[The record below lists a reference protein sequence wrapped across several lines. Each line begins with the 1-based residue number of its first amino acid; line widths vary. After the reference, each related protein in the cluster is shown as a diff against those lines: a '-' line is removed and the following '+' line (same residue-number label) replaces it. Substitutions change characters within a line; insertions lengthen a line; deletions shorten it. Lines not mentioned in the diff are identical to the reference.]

1 MLQASWEDRENK
13 LWIELEGDL
22 DHQDCL
28 DLRDEFQERI
38 AKTEGDVVIVLAGV
52 GFLSS
57 FGIGMMLGASKSLK
71 DRGNQL
77 LLSGTPDRIRNLLTE
92 MGLLDAFVL
101 I

>member
-28 DLRDEFQERI
+28 GLRDEFQERI
-38 AKTEGDVVIVLAGV
+38 AKSDGDVVIVLAGV

-57 FGIGMMLGASKSLK
+57 FGIGMMLSASKLLA

-77 LLSGTPDRIRNLLTE
+77 MLSGTPENIQNVLKT
-92 MGLLDAFVL
+92 MSLLDAFVL

>member
-1 MLQASWEDRENK
+1 MLQASWEDRDNT

-38 AKTEGDVVIVLAGV
+38 AKSKGDVVIVLAGV

-57 FGIGMMLGASKSLK
+57 FGIGMMLGASKLLAE
-71 DRGNQL
+71 RGNQL
-77 LLSGTPDRIRNLLTE
+77 KLSGTPERIQELLKT
-92 MGLLDAFVL
+92 MSLLDAFTL